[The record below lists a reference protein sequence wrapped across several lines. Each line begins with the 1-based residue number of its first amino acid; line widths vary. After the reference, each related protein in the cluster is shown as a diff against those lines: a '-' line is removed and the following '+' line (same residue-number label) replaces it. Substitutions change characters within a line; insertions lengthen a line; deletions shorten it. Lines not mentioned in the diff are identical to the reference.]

1 MINDFKRMF
10 GKLTSLQ
17 VAAAELAE
25 AELSLLS
32 AESAVEYAASLVT
45 YNKALIL
52 SLPEKAIHALQFG
65 GFSIADWR
73 DLGDTCN
80 VGQVLAKPPYNLAND
95 HIEIFLAA
103 ERVLFELND
112 QYTAKRTWTAR
123 ASQLQV
129 LKDALE
135 IHDIQL
141 RYVSQGELKAA
152 ADEVCRVCAEALRGN
167 GGNVSVVRLA
177 A

>member
-1 MINDFKRMF
+1 MRKINRH
-10 GKLTSLQ
+10 GQRIPRVAKLTLANPMETAMTN
-17 VAAAELAE
+17 VATHT
-25 AELSLLS
+25 S
-32 AESAVEYAASLVT
+32 A
-45 YNKALIL
+45 NQALIL

-65 GFSIADWR
+65 GFNAAHWR

-152 ADEVCRVCAEALRGN
+152 ADEVCRICAEALRGN

>member
-1 MINDFKRMF
+1 MRKINRFGQRIPRAPKRTLANPMETAMTNVATH
-10 GKLTSLQ
+10 TSVNQ
-17 VAAAELAE
+17 
-25 AELSLLS
+25 
-32 AESAVEYAASLVT
+32 
-45 YNKALIL
+45 ALIL

-95 HIEIFLAA
+95 HIDLFLSA
-103 ERVLFELND
+103 ETVLRELND

-129 LKDALE
+129 LRDALE
-135 IHDIQL
+135 IHEIQL
-141 RYVSQGELKAA
+141 RYVSQGELQAA
-152 ADEVCRVCAEALRGN
+152 ADQVCRVCAEALRGN
-167 GGNVSVVRLA
+167 GAKNVSVVRLA
-177 A
+177 K

>member
-1 MINDFKRMF
+1 MRKINRF
-10 GKLTSLQ
+10 GQRIPRVPNLILANPMEVAMTNVATHTSSNQ
-17 VAAAELAE
+17 
-25 AELSLLS
+25 
-32 AESAVEYAASLVT
+32 
-45 YNKALIL
+45 ALIL
-52 SLPEKAIHALQFG
+52 SLPEAAINALQFG
-65 GFSIADWR
+65 GFNTAHWR
-73 DLGDTCN
+73 DLCDTCN

-95 HIEIFLAA
+95 HVDLFLAA

-112 QYTAKRTWTAR
+112 QYTAKRTWTPR
-123 ASQLQV
+123 AAQLQT

-141 RYVSQGELKAA
+141 RYVSQHELKAA

-167 GGNVSVVRLA
+167 GAKNVSIVRFA

>member
-1 MINDFKRMF
+1 MRKINRHGQHIPRVPRLVSVNTMEIAMTNATTH
-10 GKLTSLQ
+10 TSSNQ
-17 VAAAELAE
+17 
-25 AELSLLS
+25 
-32 AESAVEYAASLVT
+32 
-45 YNKALIL
+45 ALIL
-52 SLPEKAIHALQFG
+52 SLPEAAINALQFG
-65 GFSIADWR
+65 GFNAAHWR

-95 HIEIFLAA
+95 HIDLFLAA

-112 QYTAKRTWTAR
+112 QYTAKRTWTAK
-123 ASQLQV
+123 ASQLQA

-152 ADEVCRVCAEALRGN
+152 ADEVCKVCAEALRGN
-167 GGNVSVVRLA
+167 GGNVSVVMFA